1 MPNQQKKIIFC
12 MAGVLSFLCALG
24 VVTAVGTPLWIKA
37 TILCKTGALLV
48 NASGEELTKFMG
60 EMQYG
65 LFHGEG
71 IRQCGLG
78 ARPFRFSFFP
88 DLLQAIPV
96 SIHVNIILFSMIL
109 VILTMVGTA
118 FFMYNA
124 FGKPFETLHGPLGL
138 YLVGTHPVENLNLA
152 TERREMLLVN
162 DILSTAAFAPGSCG
176 CLVMILF
183 ASEVKIHRL
192 SENIANFKEGTYAYK
207 TQNENYTTSF
217 WVVFICFFVHFL
229 NGLLIRLAGFQFP
242 FAKSKD
248 TETANVAA
256 DLMY

>member
-24 VVTAVGTPLWIKA
+24 VVTALGTPLWIKA
-37 TILCKTGALLV
+37 TFLCKTGALLV
-48 NASGEELTKFMG
+48 NASGQELDKFMG

-71 IRQCGLG
+71 IRHCGLG

-88 DLLQAIPV
+88 DLLKAIPL
-96 SIHVNIILFSMIL
+96 SIHINVILFSVIL
-109 VILTMVGTA
+109 IVLTMVGTA

-138 YLVGTHPVENLNLA
+138 YLLSFISVNLTPNIMPSL
-152 TERREMLLVN
+152 T
-162 DILSTAAFAPGSCG
+162 GSCG

-192 SENIANFKEGTYAYK
+192 TEKIANYKEGTYAYK
-207 TQNENYTTSF
+207 TQSEKYTTSF
-217 WVVFICFFVHFL
+217 WVIFICFFVHFL

-248 TETANVAA
+248 TETTNAAA

>member
-1 MPNQQKKIIFC
+1 MPSQQKKIIFC

-48 NASGEELTKFMG
+48 NASGKELDKFMG

-109 VILTMVGTA
+109 VVLTMVGTA

-138 YLVGTHPVENLNLA
+138 YLVSFISGEYKILPPKTKRFPV
-152 TERREMLLVN
+152 
-162 DILSTAAFAPGSCG
+162 GSCG
-176 CLVMILF
+176 CLVMVLF
-183 ASEVKIHRL
+183 ASEVKIHHL
-192 SENIANFKEGTYAYK
+192 SEKIANFKEGTYAYK
-207 TQNENYTTSF
+207 TQTENYTTSF

-242 FAKSKD
+242 FTKSKD
-248 TETANVAA
+248 TETTNVAA

>member
-48 NASGEELTKFMG
+48 NASGEELNKFMG

-78 ARPFRFSFFP
+78 ARPFRFSCKGKKERLTLYEDKVEKAVFP

-109 VILTMVGTA
+109 VVLTMVGTA

-138 YLVGTHPVENLNLA
+138 YLVSF
-152 TERREMLLVN
+152 
-162 DILSTAAFAPGSCG
+162 ISGSCG

-183 ASEVKIHRL
+183 ASEVKIHHL
-192 SENIANFKEGTYAYK
+192 SEKIANFKEGTYAYK
-207 TQNENYTTSF
+207 TQSENYTTSF

-242 FAKSKD
+242 FTKSKD
-248 TETANVAA
+248 TETTNVAA

>member
-1 MPNQQKKIIFC
+1 MPNQQKKVIFC
-12 MAGVLSFLCALG
+12 MAGVLSFVCALG
-24 VVTAVGTPLWIKA
+24 VVTALGTPLWIKA
-37 TILCKTGALLV
+37 TFLCKTGALLV
-48 NASGEELTKFMG
+48 NASGQELDKFMG

-71 IRQCGLG
+71 VRQCGLG
-78 ARPFRFSFFP
+78 ARPFRFSLFP
-88 DLLQAIPV
+88 DLLKVIPL
-96 SIHVNIILFSMIL
+96 SIHVNVILFSTIL
-109 VILTMVGTA
+109 VVLTMVGTA

-138 YLVGTHPVENLNLA
+138 YL
-152 TERREMLLVN
+152 
-162 DILSTAAFAPGSCG
+162 LSFMSVALCLRAVQHQPQSSCG

-183 ASEVKIHRL
+183 ASEVKIHHL
-192 SENIANFKEGTYAYK
+192 SEKIANDKEGTYAYK
-207 TQNENYTTSF
+207 TQSEKYTASF

-248 TETANVAA
+248 TETTNVAA

>member
-12 MAGVLSFLCALG
+12 LAGVLSFVCALG
-24 VVTAVGTPLWIKA
+24 VVTALGTPLWIKA

-48 NASGEELTKFMG
+48 NASGQELDKFMG

-71 IRQCGLG
+71 VRQCGLG
-78 ARPFRFSFFP
+78 ARPFRFSSRASQKRRELYHEKGQTAVFP
-88 DLLQAIPV
+88 DLLKAIPV
-96 SIHVNIILFSMIL
+96 SIHVNVILFSTIL
-109 VILTMVGTA
+109 VVLTMVGAA

-138 YLVGTHPVENLNLA
+138 YL
-152 TERREMLLVN
+152 
-162 DILSTAAFAPGSCG
+162 LSFISGSCG
-176 CLVMILF
+176 CLIMILF
-183 ASEVKIHRL
+183 ASEVKIHHL
-192 SENIANFKEGTYAYK
+192 SEKIANYKEGIYAYK
-207 TQNENYTTSF
+207 TQNEKYTTSF
-217 WVVFICFFVHFL
+217 WVIFICFFVHFL

-242 FAKSKD
+242 FSKSKD
-248 TETANVAA
+248 TETTNVAA

>member
-1 MPNQQKKIIFC
+1 MPSQQKKIIFC
-12 MAGVLSFLCALG
+12 MAGVLSFACALG
-24 VVTAVGTPLWIKA
+24 VVTALGTPLWIK
-37 TILCKTGALLV
+37 TTVLCKTGALLV
-48 NASGEELTKFMG
+48 NASGQELDKFMG

-71 IRQCGLG
+71 VRQCGLG

-88 DLLQAIPV
+88 DLLKVIPV
-96 SIHVNIILFSMIL
+96 SIHVNVILFSAIFI
-109 VILTMVGTA
+109 VLTMVGAA

-138 YLVGTHPVENLNLA
+138 YLLSFISVALWLPA
-152 TERREMLLVN
+152 TRYQ
-162 DILSTAAFAPGSCG
+162 AQGSCG

-183 ASEVKIHRL
+183 ASEVKIHHL
-192 SENIANFKEGTYAYK
+192 SEKIANYKEGTYVYK
-207 TQNENYTTSF
+207 TQSEKYAISF
-217 WVVFICFFVHFL
+217 WVIFICFSVHFL

-248 TETANVAA
+248 SETTNVAA

>member
-1 MPNQQKKIIFC
+1 MPSQQKKIIFC

-24 VVTAVGTPLWIKA
+24 VVTAVGTPLWVKA

-48 NASGEELTKFMG
+48 NASGKELDKFMG

-71 IRQCGLG
+71 VRQCGLG
-78 ARPFRFSFFP
+78 ARPFRFSSRSMKERYSLYEDKGETAVFP
-88 DLLQAIPV
+88 DLVQAIPV
-96 SIHVNIILFSMIL
+96 SIHINIILFSMIL
-109 VILTMVGTA
+109 VVLTMVGTA

-138 YLVGTHPVENLNLA
+138 YLVSF
-152 TERREMLLVN
+152 
-162 DILSTAAFAPGSCG
+162 ISGSCG

-183 ASEVKIHRL
+183 ASEVKVHRL
-192 SENIANFKEGTYAYK
+192 SEKIANFKEGTYAYR

-242 FAKSKD
+242 FTKSKE
-248 TETANVAA
+248 TETTNVAS

>member
-12 MAGVLSFLCALG
+12 MAGVLNIVCALG
-24 VVTAVGTPLWIKA
+24 VVTALGTPLWIKA

-48 NASGEELTKFMG
+48 NASGQELDKFMG
-60 EMQYG
+60 KMQYG

-71 IRQCGLG
+71 VRQCGLG
-78 ARPFRFSFFP
+78 ARPFRFSCKKLQERVTLYEGKGNHKKAQTIIFP
-88 DLLQAIPV
+88 DLLKAIPV
-96 SIHVNIILFSMIL
+96 SIHVNVILFSTIL
-109 VILTMVGTA
+109 AVLSMVETA

-124 FGKPFETLHGPLGL
+124 FGKPFEALHGPLGL
-138 YLVGTHPVENLNLA
+138 YL
-152 TERREMLLVN
+152 
-162 DILSTAAFAPGSCG
+162 LSFISGSCG

-183 ASEVKIHRL
+183 ASEVKIHHL
-192 SENIANFKEGTYAYK
+192 SEKIANYKEGTYAYK
-207 TQNENYTTSF
+207 TQDEKYTASF

-242 FAKSKD
+242 FVKSKD

>member
-1 MPNQQKKIIFC
+1 
-12 MAGVLSFLCALG
+12 
-24 VVTAVGTPLWIKA
+24 
-37 TILCKTGALLV
+37 
-48 NASGEELTKFMG
+48 MG

-71 IRQCGLG
+71 VRQCGLG
-78 ARPFRFSFFP
+78 ARPFRFSCKQMLYVFNYTWNLKYKIFP
-88 DLLQAIPV
+88 DLLKAIPV
-96 SIHVNIILFSMIL
+96 SIHVNVILFSTIL
-109 VILTMVGTA
+109 IVLTLVGTA

-138 YLVGTHPVENLNLA
+138 YL
-152 TERREMLLVN
+152 
-162 DILSTAAFAPGSCG
+162 LSFISGSCG

-183 ASEVKIHRL
+183 ASEVKIHHL
-192 SENIANFKEGTYAYK
+192 SEKIANYKEGTYAYK
-207 TQNENYTTSF
+207 TQSEKYTTSF

-248 TETANVAA
+248 TQTTNVAA

>member
-12 MAGVLSFLCALG
+12 MAGVLSFACALG
-24 VVTAVGTPLWIKA
+24 VVTALGTPLWIKA

-48 NASGEELTKFMG
+48 NASGQELDKFMG

-71 IRQCGLG
+71 VRQCGLG

-88 DLLQAIPV
+88 DLLKAIPV
-96 SIHVNIILFSMIL
+96 SIHVNVILFSTIL
-109 VILTMVGTA
+109 IVSTMVGTA

-138 YLVGTHPVENLNLA
+138 YLLSFISVVLWLPA
-152 TERREMLLVN
+152 TRHQPE
-162 DILSTAAFAPGSCG
+162 GSCG
-176 CLVMILF
+176 CLVMVLF
-183 ASEVKIHRL
+183 ASEVKIHHL
-192 SENIANFKEGTYAYK
+192 TEKIANYKEGTYAYK
-207 TQNENYTTSF
+207 TQSEKYTTSF

-248 TETANVAA
+248 TETTNVAA
-256 DLMY
+256 DIMY

>member
-1 MPNQQKKIIFC
+1 MPNQQKKVIFC

-48 NASGEELTKFMG
+48 NASGEELSKFMG

-78 ARPFRFSFFP
+78 ARPFRFSCKRLKDRFTLYEDKVEKSVFP

-109 VILTMVGTA
+109 VVLTMVGTA

-138 YLVGTHPVENLNLA
+138 YLVSF
-152 TERREMLLVN
+152 
-162 DILSTAAFAPGSCG
+162 ISGSCG

-183 ASEVKIHRL
+183 ASEVKIHHL
-192 SENIANFKEGTYAYK
+192 SEKIANFKEGTYAYK

-248 TETANVAA
+248 TETTNVAA